1 LASAV
6 LSSSVSPLIEHAATL
21 HDRQE
26 CRLDGASAAPGLL
39 VAASGPIVSTSPST
53 V

>member
-1 LASAV
+1 MTVRNAVSTV
-6 LSSSVSPLIEHAATL
+6 LSAGPQAF
-21 HDRQE
+21 
-26 CRLDGASAAPGLL
+26 L